1 MRDLI
6 RKILKEEILVEM
18 PAKLTQS
25 DFIDRSNIIHQGKFD
40 YSLVDY
46 KNAKTPVT
54 IICPIHGEFNQ
65 RPELHLKG
73 SGCKLCG
80 YGENKN
86 NTRRSQEDY
95 IKKAEE
101 KHNGK
106 YSYEKTKYVNANTNI
121 IITCPTHG
129 DFSQNP
135 NQHLRG
141 QGCLKC
147 AGKYMDQDMF
157 VDKAKQ
163 IHGDKY
169 DYSKVVYTNNSTPVK
184 IICPEHGEFMQA
196 PTNHVS
202 SKQGCPVCGR
212 IKKDISNT
220 MTQDEVI
227 DLFQNVHGDQYDYS
241 LVDYKGMN
249 KNVDIICR
257 KHGPF
262 SVRPAN
268 HLYLGSGCPICM
280 ESKGEK
286 FIRNILI
293 DNNIQY
299 ISQKQFDDC
308 QTISSKGK
316 CTKLRFDF
324 YLPEYNT
331 VVEYDG
337 VQHHEP
343 VEVFGGLKNLEV
355 IQRRD
360 EIKNQYCRDNGIKM
374 IRVSYKIPFNEIS
387 DYILSQLDN

>member
-25 DFIDRSNIIHQGKFD
+25 DFINRSNIVHQGKFD

-46 KNAKTPVT
+46 KNTSTPVK
-54 IICPIHGEFNQ
+54 IICPVHGEFEQ
-65 RPELHLKG
+65 RPNDHLRG
-73 SGCKLCG
+73 VGCRLCG
-80 YGENKN
+80 YGEAKRK
-86 NTRRSQEDY
+86 TTRSQEDF

-163 IHGDKY
+163 VHGNKY
-169 DYSKVVYTNNSTPVK
+169 DYSKVVYTNSSTPVK
-184 IICPEHGEFMQA
+184 IVCPEHGEFMQA
-196 PTNHVS
+196 PTNHLS
-202 SKQGCPVCGR
+202 QKQGCPVCGI
-212 IKKDISNT
+212 IKRNISNT
-220 MTQDEVI
+220 TTQDEVI

-268 HLYLGSGCPICM
+268 HLYLGTGCPICM
-280 ESKGEK
+280 ESRGEK
-286 FIRNILI
+286 FIRNILT

-299 ISQKQFDDC
+299 ITQKQFDDC
-308 QTISSKGK
+308 QTISNKGK

-331 VVEYDG
+331 VIEYDG
-337 VQHHEP
+337 IQHHEP

>member
-25 DFIDRSNIIHQGKFD
+25 DFINRSNIVHQGKFD

-46 KNAKTPVT
+46 KNTSTPVK
-54 IICPIHGEFNQ
+54 IICPVHGEFKQKPND
-65 RPELHLKG
+65 HLRG
-73 SGCKLCG
+73 VGCRLCG
-80 YGENKN
+80 YGEAKRK
-86 NTRRSQEDY
+86 TTRSQEDY

-106 YSYEKTKYVNANTNI
+106 YSYEKTNYVNANTNI

-212 IKKDISNT
+212 IKKNISNT
-220 MTQDEVI
+220 TTQDEVI
-227 DLFQNVHGDQYDYS
+227 DLFKNAHGDQYDYS

-268 HLYLGSGCPICM
+268 HLYLGSGCPVCM

-324 YLPEYNT
+324 YLPEYNI

-360 EIKNQYCRDNGIKM
+360 KIKNQYCRDNGIKM